1 MEATKRDLQYN
12 RETINIY
19 CIIEQKLTSSL
30 IPAVN
35 LSQFQIVELSSNMK
49 TQQNSVDIKSKMQ
62 TPPQNL
68 FDIQI

>member
-19 CIIEQKLTSSL
+19 SIIEQKLTSSL

-49 TQQNSVDIKSKMQ
+49 TQQNSADIKAKMQ
-62 TPPQNL
+62 THPQNL